1 MSLTPF
7 VKNITRSIS
16 MPASLASAVDSLAR
30 DSGITRQDV
39 IRLALERGLKTLR
52 QQLLPS

>member
-1 MSLTPF
+1 MSLSPF
-7 VKNITRSIS
+7 ARTITRSIR
-16 MPASLASAVDSLAR
+16 MPAPLATAVDSLAR